1 MREIFAKRKSE
12 ILSTPLGNVLDTN
25 LATKHDMKRGQTIQN
40 NTFRNNAFLA
50 KMRKKRRKK
59 TKSVH
64 CKLVGPSK
72 KNNFE
77 IILKNILL

>member
-1 MREIFAKRKSE
+1 MREIFEKRKSE

-50 KMRKKRRKK
+50 KMRKKRKK
-59 TKSVH
+59 
-64 CKLVGPSK
+64 KLNLYIVNWLDLAK
-72 KNNFE
+72 E
-77 IILKNILL
+77 IISK